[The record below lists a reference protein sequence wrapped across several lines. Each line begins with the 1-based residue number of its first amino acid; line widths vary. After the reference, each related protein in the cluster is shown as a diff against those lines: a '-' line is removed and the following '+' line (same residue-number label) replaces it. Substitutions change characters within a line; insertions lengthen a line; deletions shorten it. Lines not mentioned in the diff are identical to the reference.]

1 MRTSFKYLIFLF
13 MIFNIISCNKSPE
26 NLLIRSAAEGNIE
39 KVVFLL
45 KEGVSVEAK
54 DDLGY
59 TALMKAASNGQDDIV
74 NLLLERKANVNA
86 ITVFGTTALMQ
97 AAWNG
102 HVKVVKLLLE
112 NNADIHM
119 QGAGGWNVLFFAVSS
134 PQSNPEI
141 VRFLLEKGLNPNMKD
156 YISWTPIMWA
166 GGNLE
171 IVRILRQY
179 GAQE

>member
-1 MRTSFKYLIFLF
+1 MFARFKFLIFLLV
-13 MIFNIISCNKSPE
+13 ISITVSCSKSDE
-26 NLLIRSAAEGNIE
+26 AILIRAAEQGDGG
-39 KVVFLL
+39 KVIYYL
-45 KEGVSVEAK
+45 KKGAPIDAK
-54 DDLGY
+54 DGLGY

-97 AAWNG
+97 AAWKG
-102 HVKVVKLLLE
+102 HIKIVKLLLE

-134 PQSNPEI
+134 PQSNSEI

-156 YISWTPIMWA
+156 YISWTPIMWT

-171 IVRILRQY
+171 IVKILRQN
-179 GAQE
+179 GAQ